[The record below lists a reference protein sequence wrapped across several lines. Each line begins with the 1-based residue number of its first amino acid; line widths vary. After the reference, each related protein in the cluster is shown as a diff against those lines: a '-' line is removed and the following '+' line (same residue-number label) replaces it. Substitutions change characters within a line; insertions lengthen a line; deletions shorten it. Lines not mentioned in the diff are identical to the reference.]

1 MTFTA
6 ELEIEALPPYD
17 FETSC
22 EIFGNGDKQIRNYEN
37 GKFWQV
43 LAVNDKL
50 ILATVISQGNVNKPR
65 VTVELKSES
74 EITEKDTKE
83 VKNLLNLIFSL
94 DLDLTPFYSTVNKD
108 KIMAQLTRKLR
119 GLKTPTTPSV
129 FEALADSIIE
139 QQISLTVANS
149 LRNKLI
155 KKFGHTL
162 HLEEGLYYAYPSPQQ
177 LASVNIAGFRE
188 CGLSMRKGEY
198 IKGVSALIAEKKLN
212 LEKLKIYENS
222 EHIAT
227 ELDKIR
233 GVGVWTAE
241 FTMLRGMQRLEVI
254 PADDLGL
261 RRVVSRY
268 YCQGRATS
276 SSEVRHIA
284 KNWSKW
290 KGLAAYY
297 LVVADMKNIEI

>member
-17 FETSC
+17 FEISS

-43 LAVNDKL
+43 LTINDKL
-50 ILATVISQGNVNKPR
+50 ILATAKSQGNADKPR
-65 VTVELKSES
+65 IAVELKSKND
-74 EITEKDTKE
+74 ITKKDIK
-83 VKNLLNLIFSL
+83 KAKILLNLIFSL
-94 DLDLTPFYSTVNKD
+94 DLDLNPFYSDADND
-108 KIMAQLTRKLR
+108 KILAQLTRNLR

-129 FEALADSIIE
+129 FEALVDSIIE

-149 LRNKLI
+149 LRNRLI
-155 KKFGHTL
+155 KNFGRTL
-162 HLEEGLYYAYPSPQQ
+162 HLEEGLYYAYPTPQQ
-177 LASVNIAGFRE
+177 LASVSITGFRE

-198 IKGVSALIAEKKLN
+198 IKGVSALTAEEKLN
-212 LEKLKIYENS
+212 LEKLKNYDNS
-222 EHIAT
+222 ENIIT

-241 FTMLRGMQRLEVI
+241 FTMLRGMQRLEAL

-261 RRVVSRY
+261 KRVISRY
-268 YCQGRATS
+268 YCQRRAIS
-276 SSEVRHIA
+276 SSEVRNIA

>member
-1 MTFTA
+1 
-6 ELEIEALPPYD
+6 
-17 FETSC
+17 
-22 EIFGNGDKQIRNYEN
+22 
-37 GKFWQV
+37 
-43 LAVNDKL
+43 
-50 ILATVISQGNVNKPR
+50 
-65 VTVELKSES
+65 
-74 EITEKDTKE
+74 
-83 VKNLLNLIFSL
+83 
-94 DLDLTPFYSTVNKD
+94 
-108 KIMAQLTRKLR
+108 MAQFTSKLW

-129 FEALADSIIE
+129 FEALVDSIIE

-155 KKFGHTL
+155 KKFGYTL
-162 HLEEGLYYAYPSPQQ
+162 HLEGGLYYAYPTPQQ
-177 LASVNIAGFRE
+177 LASVSIAELRE

-212 LEKLKIYENS
+212 LEKLKNYENS
-222 EHIAT
+222 ENIVT

-241 FTMLRGMQRLEVI
+241 FTMLRGMQRLEAL

-261 RRVVSRY
+261 RRIFSRY
-268 YCQGRATS
+268 YCQGKAIS

-297 LVVADMKNIEI
+297 LVVADMKNIET

>member
-6 ELEIEALPPYD
+6 ELEIKALPPYD

-50 ILATVISQGNVNKPR
+50 ILATVISQGKLNKPR
-65 VTVELKSES
+65 VTAELKSES

-94 DLDLTPFYSTVNKD
+94 DLDLTPFYSTANKD
-108 KIMAQLTRKLR
+108 KIMAQLTRELR